1 MASWD
6 IQPQGV
12 QGQLEVVG
20 THAEDLGKALNTLL
34 ADIQEAALAA
44 GTAVPGTQAMK
55 SPNGLTAAPG
65 YKPVGPVA
73 PDLLPKKATGPVA
86 AALVEY
92 VNGRKKGMKAMADR
106 CQAAVLGAAKATNE
120 YVQGDLEAAKNAQ
133 TAARNVRLEAL
144 KDFGGK
150 QK

>member
-12 QGQLEVVG
+12 QGQLKVVG
-20 THAEDLGKALNTLL
+20 THAEDLGKALTALL
-34 ADIQEAALAA
+34 ADMQEAASAA
-44 GTAVPGTQAMK
+44 GTAVPGSQAVMMR
-55 SPNGLTAAPG
+55 PQ
-65 YKPVGPVA
+65 GPVVA
-73 PDLLPKKATGPVA
+73 PQQAPLWAKQQSTGPVA
-86 AALVEY
+86 AALAEY
-92 VNGRKKGMKAMADR
+92 AAQRKKNLKAMADR

-133 TAARNVRLEAL
+133 NAASAVQVDAL

-150 QK
+150 K

>member
-12 QGQLEVVG
+12 QGRLKVVG

-34 ADIQEAALAA
+34 SDIQEVAQAA
-44 GTAVPGTQAMK
+44 GTAVPGTSAMTPMRGPVMPQGK
-55 SPNGLTAAPG
+55 PLGL
-65 YKPVGPVA
+65 VA
-73 PDLLPKKATGPVA
+73 PDPWQHKATGPVA
-86 AALVEY
+86 AALAEY
-92 VNGRKKGMKAMADR
+92 VTKRKPRMKAMADR
-106 CQAAVLGAAKATNE
+106 CQAAVLGAAKATKE

-133 TAARNVRLEAL
+133 NAARAVRLDAL

-150 QK
+150 KK

>member
-12 QGQLEVVG
+12 QGQLKVVG
-20 THAEDLGKALNTLL
+20 THAEDLGKALTTLL
-34 ADIQEAALAA
+34 ADMQEAAQAA
-44 GTAVPGTQAMK
+44 GTAVPGSQATTVQG
-55 SPNGLTAAPG
+55 GLVALG

-73 PDLLPKKATGPVA
+73 PALLPQKATGPVA
-86 AALVEY
+86 AALAEY
-92 VNGRKKGMKAMADR
+92 AKGHQKDFKAMADR

-120 YVQGDLEAAKNAQ
+120 YVEGDLEAAKNAQ
-133 TAARNVRLEAL
+133 NAARAVRVDAL

-150 QK
+150 K

>member
-12 QGQLEVVG
+12 QGQLKVVG
-20 THAEDLGKALNTLL
+20 AHAEDLGDVLSTLL
-34 ADIQEAALAA
+34 ADLREAAEAA
-44 GTAVPGTQAMK
+44 GTAVPGSQA
-55 SPNGLTAAPG
+55 AAPPHG
-65 YKPVGPVA
+65 PVMPAPTLKGPTGTPVLSQRSSGPVA
-73 PDLLPKKATGPVA
+73 T
-86 AALVEY
+86 ALVQY
-92 VNGRKKGMKAMADR
+92 AAGRSEVFKAMADR

-133 TAARNVRLEAL
+133 SAARNLQLDAL

-150 QK
+150 QR

>member
-1 MASWD
+1 MTSWD

-12 QGQLEVVG
+12 QGQLKVVG
-20 THAEDLGKALNTLL
+20 THAEDLGKTLNTLL
-34 ADIQEAALAA
+34 ADIQEAAQAA
-44 GTAVPGTQAMK
+44 GTAVPGTQAQTM
-55 SPNGLTAAPG
+55 PNGMVAPPG

-73 PDLLPKKATGPVA
+73 PELLPHKATGPVA

-92 VNGRKKGMKAMADR
+92 VNGRRKAMKGMADR

-133 TAARNVRLEAL
+133 SAAHAVRLEAL

-150 QK
+150 K

>member
-12 QGQLEVVG
+12 QGQLKVVG
-20 THAEDLGKALNTLL
+20 THAEDLGKALTTLL
-34 ADIQEAALAA
+34 TDMQEAAGAA
-44 GTAVPGTQAMK
+44 GTAVPGSQAATR
-55 SPNGLTAAPG
+55 PL
-65 YKPVGPVA
+65 GPVLPQEA
-73 PDLLPKKATGPVA
+73 PKWSSRISTGPVA
-86 AALVEY
+86 AALSEY
-92 VNGRKKGMKAMADR
+92 ATKRKTDFKAMADR

-133 TAARNVRLEAL
+133 NAARAVRVDAL

-150 QK
+150 KQ

>member
-12 QGQLEVVG
+12 QGQLKVVG
-20 THAEDLGKALNTLL
+20 THAEDLGDALTTLL
-34 ADIQEAALAA
+34 ADLREAAGAA
-44 GTAVPGTQAMK
+44 GTAVPGSQAATV
-55 SPNGLTAAPG
+55 PH
-65 YKPVGPVA
+65 GPVMPA
-73 PDLLPKKATGPVA
+73 PTLKGPTGTPVLSQTSTGPVA
-86 AALVEY
+86 AALVQY
-92 VNGRKKGMKAMADR
+92 AAHRNPDFKAMADR

-133 TAARNVRLEAL
+133 NAARNVQVDAL

-150 QK
+150 QR